1 MTAPDTLPGQQEA
14 AAEARSLARALQQLH
29 QEPAQPD
36 PPGPLFEEV
45 QQDAT

>member
-29 QEPAQPD
+29 QEPAQQD